1 MLNLFNSMA
10 EGILAAL
17 GEDAFLAGATKT
29 TKINIER
36 GVELGGI
43 GSEQAA
49 YRGDLIV
56 RRDVA
61 TILAS
66 LNPKTGQ
73 TFAMALPGGARGD
86 TYKLEEL
93 LEDNGATRRFVVN
106 KVP

>member
-1 MLNLFNSMA
+1 MLSLFSDMA
-10 EGILAAL
+10 EGILAAM
-17 GEDAFLAGATKT
+17 GEDAFLAGATET

-56 RRDVA
+56 RRDLA
-61 TILAS
+61 TILAR

-73 TFAMALPGGARGD
+73 TFTMSLPGGVLGS
-86 TYKLEEL
+86 TYQLEEL
-93 LEDNGATRRFVVN
+93 LEDNGASRRFVVR
-106 KVP
+106 KVS